1 MNKEDEIIAVGMITG
16 AHGIRGEVK
25 LSPYASLDGAEWNTV
40 YVRAGKADRPME
52 VVGVRP
58 NKDLLIIA
66 LRGLGDRNAAEALA
80 GSELCMRKSD
90 LPELAE
96 DEYYYSD
103 LLGLAV
109 FTDDGRD
116 LGLVKEIIPTGS
128 NDVLEVKG
136 PLGTVL
142 IPAIE
147 GVVLEVDMDKAR
159 IVVHLLE
166 GLLDGEQGL

>member
-1 MNKEDEIIAVGMITG
+1 MNKKDEIIAVGRITG

-25 LSPYASLDGAEWNTV
+25 LAPYAPLDGAVWKTV
-40 YVRAGKADRPME
+40 HVRAGKDDRPVE
-52 VVGVRP
+52 VVRVRP
-58 NKDLLIIA
+58 NKGFLIIA

-80 GSELCMRKSD
+80 GCELCMSKAD
-90 LPELAE
+90 LPELAD

-103 LLGLAV
+103 LVGAAV
-109 FTDDGRD
+109 VTDDGKE
-116 LGLVKEIIPTGS
+116 LGAVTGIIPTGS

-147 GVVLEVDMDKAR
+147 DVVLEVDMESAR

-166 GLLDGEQGL
+166 GLVEGEKG